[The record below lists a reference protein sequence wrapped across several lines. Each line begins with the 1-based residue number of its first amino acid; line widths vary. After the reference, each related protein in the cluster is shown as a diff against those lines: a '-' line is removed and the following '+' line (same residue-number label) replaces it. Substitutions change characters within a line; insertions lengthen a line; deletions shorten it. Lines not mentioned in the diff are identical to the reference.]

1 MRKMTSELEKHEINL
16 NNISIC
22 ACCKEPLVSGEYF
35 TCFKCGGNHC
45 FYCDYPGMNLNSKF
59 LCYKCDFHIE
69 SIEIKRLLNPSLY
82 PYLSLE
88 DPSGIFSL
96 IGLFGFNA
104 VFYELTNLD
113 SGHRTKILSLL
124 SQNS

>member
-1 MRKMTSELEKHEINL
+1 M
-16 NNISIC
+16 SIESNRSTNKSNPHNKCNC
-22 ACCKEPLVSGEYF
+22 ACCGDSLVLGEYF
-35 TCFKCGGNHC
+35 TCSRCGRNHC
-45 FYCDYPGMNLNSKF
+45 FYCDYPGIDLIGEF

-69 SIEIKRLLNPSLY
+69 SLEIKRLLNPSLY
-82 PYLSLE
+82 SCLSLE

-113 SGHRTKILSLL
+113 SNHRTKILNLL
-124 SQNS
+124 GQE